1 MDTTLPLFGARPGFV
16 QPPGGGA
23 PSLRGPAVPCPGAVA
38 VPASS
43 GPSATSAA
51 ASSSAP
57 SLTSPAA
64 EPALEALHPALW
76 RAHQLG
82 HQREAGGRS
91 GFAVLDAELPG
102 GGWPVRGL
110 TELLLPHL
118 GVGEVRLL
126 APALA
131 AVQRAGRCVMLF
143 EPPADPCGWAL
154 GACGLDVQQLVVVR
168 SRAGL
173 KGRSREL
180 LSAADVLWALEQALR
195 SGHVGAALAWL
206 PLGLRADALRRLQ
219 LAAQAHDGPA
229 FLLRDAQARSRPSP
243 AVLRLLLAPAG
254 PDELALRVLK
264 RRGPPLEQPLRIE
277 LPPVLAAPARRRA
290 RRVVTAP
297 GMPTGQG
304 APALL
309 SVPLASPSA

>member
-23 PSLRGPAVPCPGAVA
+23 PSLRGPAALPAGAGPVPAPLGTASAACAAPPGAV
-38 VPASS
+38 
-43 GPSATSAA
+43 
-51 ASSSAP
+51 
-57 SLTSPAA
+57 
-64 EPALEALHPALW
+64 PALEELHPALW

-82 HQREAGGRS
+82 RQREAGGRS

-110 TELLLPHL
+110 TELLLPHP
-118 GVGEVRLL
+118 GVGEMRLL

-195 SGHVGAALAWL
+195 SGHVGAVLAWL

-264 RRGPPLEQPLRIE
+264 RRGPPLEQPLWLE
-277 LPPVLAAPARRRA
+277 LPPVLAGPARRRA
-290 RRVVTAP
+290 RRIVEAP
-297 GMPTGQG
+297 GLSAEPAGQG
-304 APALL
+304 ATASAAL
-309 SVPLASPSA
+309 PLASPSA